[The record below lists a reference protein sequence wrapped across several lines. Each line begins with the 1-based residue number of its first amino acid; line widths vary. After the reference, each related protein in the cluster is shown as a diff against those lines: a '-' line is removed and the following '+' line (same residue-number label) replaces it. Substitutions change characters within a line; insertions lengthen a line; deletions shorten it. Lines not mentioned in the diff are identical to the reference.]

1 MAYLGE
7 EIKKLGFGLMRLPM
21 NGEDIDLE
29 QTKKMVDL
37 FMEKGFTYF
46 DTAYVYGEG
55 QSEYAARHALVKRYP
70 RESFQLATK
79 LPAWDKTKTAEEV
92 KQYFYTSLERTEA
105 GYFDYYLLHN
115 LGGERTEI
123 FENLG
128 LWDFVKELK
137 AKGLIRHFGFSF
149 HDNSS
154 ALDKLLTAHPEAE
167 FVQLQINYADWE
179 HPEIESRKCY
189 EVARS
194 HNKPVIIM
202 EPVKGGTLA
211 SLPDSAVDVLKSLDK
226 NASVASWAIRF
237 AASLDGVIT
246 VLSGMSNIE
255 QMEDNL
261 SFMENFK
268 RLSNNELESIE
279 KVRNILDSIPQVA
292 CTNCKYCVKD
302 CPQNIPI
309 NKILGVLNGYDKY
322 NNFEG
327 AKARYNRAANGCGK
341 ASDCIDCKNCESV
354 CPQHIKITEHL
365 KRAAS
370 LFEKA

>member
-21 NGEDIDLE
+21 NGEDIDIE

-55 QSEYAARHALVKRYP
+55 QSEYAARDALVKRYP

-189 EVARS
+189 EVARR

-268 RLSNNELESIE
+268 RLSNNELEAIE
-279 KVRNILDSIPQVA
+279 KVRNILESIPQVA
-292 CTNCKYCVKD
+292 CTSCKYCVKD